1 MRHTA
6 GPDEKPLRSNNLFYC
21 LHLARLHNNSLL
33 QWALISTDER
43 EKKTCQVAQLTS
55 FKNETNVF
63 FFLRLGIRSGK
74 KVKGKEL
81 ICFQHWKTQIDS
93 SLAIFVHAFFF
104 RYLPMC
110 ITKLLARYS
119 KKWTSLKRNKT

>member
-6 GPDEKPLRSNNLFYC
+6 GPDEKPLRSKTFSTVYTWHGCTTTAFSSGL
-21 LHLARLHNNSLL
+21 LSL
-33 QWALISTDER
+33 QMR
-43 EKKTCQVAQLTS
+43 EKRKHVRWLSSQVLKMKQTS
-55 FKNETNVF
+55 

-104 RYLPMC
+104 GYLPMC